1 MKVRAG
7 ISALVTIAVLAGC
20 ASHLPVYRIDA
31 LARLSAVKMMGAEKY
46 APPELASLQQ
56 AIVDGD
62 ALMQSGEH
70 ELADSYYLLAI
81 RKSEA
86 VERSIAREREHERA
100 MQVRSENERLARER
114 QKALEELKRELAEKE
129 KEEKKRIERAPQP
142 VRDKEK
148 EKEVRSFPLHHTV
161 KRGESLPQIAAQP
174 DVYGDAALWP
184 LLYRANRDQIRDP
197 GRIWPGQVLRI
208 PRNISRDDLAEAMR
222 YAQERPA
229 P

>member
-7 ISALVTIAVLAGC
+7 IAALVTIAVLAGC
-20 ASHLPVYRIDA
+20 ASRLPIHRVDA
-31 LARLSAVKMMGAEKY
+31 LTRFSAVRMMGAEKY
-46 APPELASLQQ
+46 AAPELASLQQ
-56 AIVDGD
+56 AIEAGD
-62 ALMQSGEH
+62 ALMQGGEH
-70 ELADSYYLLAI
+70 EMADSYYLLAI
-81 RKSEA
+81 RKSEV
-86 VERSIAREREHERA
+86 VERSIAREREQERE
-100 MQVRSENERLARER
+100 MQVQSENERLAHER
-114 QKALEELKRELAEKE
+114 QKALEVLKREIAEKE
-129 KEEKKRIERAPQP
+129 REEKKRTEKTPQP

-148 EKEVRSFPLHHTV
+148 EKEARSLPLHHTV

-208 PRNISRDDLAEAMR
+208 PRNISRDDLAEARR
-222 YAQERPA
+222 YAQERPT